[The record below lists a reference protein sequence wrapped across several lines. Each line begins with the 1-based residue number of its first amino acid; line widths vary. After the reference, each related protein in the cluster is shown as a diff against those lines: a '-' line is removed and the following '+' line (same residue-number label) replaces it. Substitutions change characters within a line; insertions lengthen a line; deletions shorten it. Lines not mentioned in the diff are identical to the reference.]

1 LRKQKTQIPPHH
13 CKAAVCI
20 SNKFK
25 LLMVRTRLQQLLSL
39 TIVICVSTIFSSQ
52 KLPAQVAAPKIE
64 NEPQASTKT
73 SVASVVGTGRD
84 RVQLVL
90 EFAVPFVKETRRTQ
104 DQAGLAE
111 LEIASPTTDHLLM
124 NQVYRIPS
132 YHYIMQAHVQSARVV
147 AEEGVGVLQNVSL
160 KFHPEVL
167 EDVPIGA
174 PEAQWRELKTGTKAD
189 EQENFPKEKLKWF
202 YAGSMRGTPLTSLTV
217 SPYIY
222 SPKTKTLRYVQKMV
236 IECQLNSQESSPET
250 FKVDIDEAQLMQQAP
265 RHRRPYKPLG
275 KMWGGRALS
284 FSEAMGVQQNVW
296 GGLPVVPKY
305 RFIVNKDGVYRLGF
319 FEFQDAEFPA
329 DFFTADPRTF
339 RLFNK
344 GREVPIYVKGEQDG
358 RFNRDDYIEF
368 IGEPHRLA
376 FSDPNRP
383 DMYNDPYT
391 DENVYYFYWE
401 QTATPQNRGLR
412 LVEIPAEPRATSGVI
427 NLRNQSFRSTVHF
440 EEDGVTERFALLHYQ
455 FNSPGYRRTRNHS
468 DAGDKR
474 FWYQILTDRGASAT
488 ISIPAP
494 QTNNS
499 TDSIIIRAAF
509 HGISTSVPRF
519 RANVFFSLP
528 VDFFQVMRAEWGD
541 GRPEQLAT
549 IARAGLSPLFHR
561 LLGGVSAVRI
571 GSGELNATVSFPL
584 FYFNW
589 IEVTYRRL
597 YRAVEDEIVFTTPP
611 DTRPGRYQF
620 TISGFTTPD
629 IEIYKKGVG
638 RLGNFTVE
646 QYEVVDER
654 GEKTGRQEFRAIFQD
669 EVLTPRDVEYIALT
683 NAKKLLPLRI
693 EKVTAANFFDTR
705 IKLRDKSN
713 AYNFIIITSRAFF
726 SERDAENPLSPIRQY
741 KENREARLRA
751 LGEPNR
757 VLVTTVDNIYD
768 EFNDGIKSPYA
779 IREFLAYAYH
789 EWREAPTYVLLI
801 GDAVF
806 GKIAPTDVPTMHV
819 QTYIFGATAS
829 DAWFAMID
837 GIDVS
842 GQLDLVPDLQI
853 ARIPAQSRDDVL
865 TYLQKL
871 IVYEQ
876 PQTLSEW
883 RNRILLIAGEAE
895 SGRGSIA
902 EGTLVDKVVQTDQLI
917 DSYID
922 RSVFVDR
929 LHTSAGRNRLDFT
942 APPDKYRG
950 GQDQLINTLNQTGAV
965 VVNFMGH
972 GGGGIWGDS
981 QVLTREAVDRLR
993 NSARLPFITSM
1004 TCFVGAFD
1012 DLSSVRETFV
1022 NSPITLTEKLLLSPE
1037 RGCIGMIASAGLGWF
1052 INDFLMAQAIYEFLL
1067 NERFQDLSIG
1077 DMLFRGK
1084 IRYYLQYRDF
1094 YVLQAPTMMY
1104 QYGVFG
1110 DPALRLALP
1119 RRTTPTGAPAINWNL
1134 PTHMV
1139 GVGNRLVIRG
1149 TVNGITNGNG
1159 FGRITDQN
1167 NLEVTPTTILFQ
1179 VRNGRIGQLVGGQFV
1194 DSLVITVPQPP
1205 PITSTNILNFSR
1217 GGGQFKAHIISDD
1230 GRTDVSGFVRFSNL
1244 APFVQ
1249 SVTPS
1254 SDIRTSENRAV
1265 TFTVRVEARQPL
1277 QSVSVRATVT
1287 RANSTTL
1294 VNETLF
1300 DANLPATQS
1309 GANTFVTT
1317 SGIPATFMQRGNRVT
1332 YSAIARAGNEEGRS
1346 GSIEVIV
1353 GQQADVAAV
1362 EQVRAGLN
1370 QFYDNPTIDF
1380 YPDGNR
1386 AVIGAEVYNWSNEP
1400 GAAQVIFYENSVN
1413 NSLIQNIPPRL
1424 RATRRVIGTT
1434 TVRIPARGKIL
1445 ATVPVPASFQLLQT
1459 YNVAVQVVADSS
1471 LAPDADARNNLS
1483 NQRPITYNLVFVQNN
1498 AAASIQIDSNCT
1510 LSYEPATFSRNGFIR
1525 VERLENPQKVAQ
1537 PDNEFV
1543 RLASQSDT
1551 ATTRFAYRITAA
1563 DSALGLSRQ
1572 IRLTMRL
1579 NPRDFATRRAFVNSY
1594 FFSEELER
1602 WLRIPTQSK
1611 PDINTVV
1618 MNYDR
1623 FGTFSI
1629 MHTNDQTQP
1638 QITLGIEGQEYV
1650 PGGFAPR
1657 RPRIVAVLQDQNGIY
1672 LDRRFIRVIRNGDSS
1687 AAVQEKLN
1695 IPITTPN
1702 ANSVGIT
1709 YDDEFPNGRQEVAF
1723 LFYDANLN
1731 LRRSDTLR
1739 FVVEDNFRLR
1749 VYGAYPNP
1757 FEDRTFIGYEIIGQ
1771 EPADEFEIKIYTA
1784 SGRLINTF
1792 RQPGVPTPG
1801 FENNANL
1808 TFTQVGGRVV
1818 EWTGLDERGNPVAN
1832 GVYYAKVRLVLRGRV
1847 LEEIIK
1853 IARLR

>member
-1 LRKQKTQIPPHH
+1 
-13 CKAAVCI
+13 
-20 SNKFK
+20 
-25 LLMVRTRLQQLLSL
+25 MVRTRLQQLLSL
-39 TIVICVSTIFSSQ
+39 TIVICFLTIFFSQ
-52 KLPAQVAAPKIE
+52 KLPAQTVVPEIE
-64 NEPQASTKT
+64 NKPQVSTKT

-90 EFAVPFVKETRRTQ
+90 EFDIPFVKETGYAQ
-104 DQAGLAE
+104 DNAGHAE
-111 LEIASPTTDHLLM
+111 PEIASLTTDHLLM
-124 NQVYRIPS
+124 NRVYRIPS
-132 YHYIMQAHVQSARVV
+132 YHYIVQAHVQSARVV

-160 KFHPEVL
+160 KFHPEAL

-174 PEAQWRELKTGTKAD
+174 SEAQRRELKASTKVD

-222 SPKTKTLRYVQKMV
+222 SPRTKTLRYVQKMV
-236 IECQLNSQESSPET
+236 IECQLDAQESSPET
-250 FKVDIDEAQLMQQAP
+250 FKIDIDEAQLMQQTP
-265 RHRRPYKPLG
+265 RHRSPYKPLG

-296 GGLPVVPKY
+296 GRLPVVPKY

-376 FSDPNRP
+376 FSDPDRP

-401 QTATPQNRGLR
+401 QTLTPQNRGLR
-412 LVEIPAEPRATSGVI
+412 LVEIPAEPRRTVGVI

-440 EEDGVTERFALLHYQ
+440 EVDGVTERFALLHYQ

-474 FWYQILTDRGASAT
+474 FWCRILTDRGASAP

-494 QTNNS
+494 QANNS

-509 HGISTSVPRF
+509 HGISTGVPRF

-571 GSGELNATVSFPL
+571 GSGEVNPTVSFPL
-584 FYFNW
+584 FCFNW

-705 IKLRDKSN
+705 IKLRDKNN

-726 SERDAENPLSPIRQY
+726 TERDAENPLSPIRQY

-779 IREFLAYAYH
+779 IREFLSYAYH

-829 DAWFAMID
+829 DAWFAMVD
-837 GIDVS
+837 GVDVS
-842 GQLDLVPDLQI
+842 GQLDLIPDLQI
-853 ARIPAQSRDDVL
+853 ARIPAQSQDDVL
-865 TYLQKL
+865 AYLQKL

-876 PQTLSEW
+876 PQTLGEW
-883 RNRILLIAGEAE
+883 RNRVLLIAGEAE
-895 SGRGSIA
+895 QGRGSIA
-902 EGTLVDKVVQTDQLI
+902 EGTLVDKVVQTDELI
-917 DSYID
+917 DRYID

-929 LHTSAGRNRLDFT
+929 LHTSTGRNRLDFT

-993 NSARLPFITSM
+993 NGTRLPFITSM

-1012 DLSSVRETFV
+1012 DLSSGRERFV

-1149 TVNGITNGNG
+1149 TVNGITNGTG

-1167 NLEVTPTTILFQ
+1167 NLEVTSTTILFQ
-1179 VRNGRIGQLVGGQFV
+1179 VRNGRIGQLIGGQFV
-1194 DSLVITVPQPP
+1194 DSLVLIVPQPP
-1205 PITSTNILNFSR
+1205 AITSTNILNFSR

-1244 APFVQ
+1244 APFIQ
-1249 SVTPS
+1249 SVIPS

-1265 TFTVRVEARQPL
+1265 SFTVRVEARQPL
-1277 QSVSVRATVT
+1277 QSVSVRVTVT

-1294 VNETLF
+1294 INETLF
-1300 DANLPATQS
+1300 NANLPAVPS
-1309 GANTFVTT
+1309 GSNTFVTT
-1317 SGIPATFMQRGNRVT
+1317 SAVPATVMQRGNRVT

-1346 GSIEVIV
+1346 ESVEVVI
-1353 GQQADVAAV
+1353 GQQTDVAAV
-1362 EQVRAGLN
+1362 EQARAGLN

-1380 YPDGNR
+1380 YPDSNR
-1386 AVIGAEVYNWSNEP
+1386 VVIGAEVYNWSNEP
-1400 GAAQVIFYENSVN
+1400 SVAQVIFYENSVN

-1434 TVRIPARGKIL
+1434 TVRIPARGKTL
-1445 ATVPVPASFQLLQT
+1445 ATVPVPANFQLLQT

-1483 NQRPITYNLVFVQNN
+1483 NQRPISYNLVFVQRNT
-1498 AAASIQIDSNCT
+1498 AASIQIDSNCT
-1510 LSYEPATFSRNGFIR
+1510 LSYEPAAFSRNGFIR
-1525 VERLENPQKVAQ
+1525 IERLENPPKIAQ

-1551 ATTRFAYRITAA
+1551 ATARFAYRVTAV
-1563 DSALGLSRQ
+1563 DSALALLRQ

-1579 NPRDFATRRAFVNSY
+1579 NPRDFATRRAFVNGY
-1594 FFSEELER
+1594 FFAEELER
-1602 WLRIPTQSK
+1602 WLRIPAQSK

-1618 MNYDR
+1618 MNSER
-1623 FGTFSI
+1623 FGTFSV

-1657 RPRIVAVLQDQNGIY
+1657 RPRIVAILQDQNGIY

-1695 IPITTPN
+1695 IPTATAN

-1709 YDDEFPNGRQEVAF
+1709 YDDEFPSGRQEVAF
-1723 LFYDANLN
+1723 IFYDANLN
-1731 LRRSDTLR
+1731 MRRSDTLR

-1757 FEDRTFIGYEIIGQ
+1757 FADRTFIGYEIIGQ

-1792 RQPGVPTPG
+1792 RQPGVPPPG
-1801 FENNANL
+1801 FESNANL

-1847 LEEIIK
+1847 LEDIIK